1 MVIEV
6 RYKVESLDDFARGII
21 KTENKI
27 CFVKNAL
34 PDEEVEVEI
43 TKTKKNYN
51 EGKIRKI
58 IKKSP
63 KRVNPKCKYYD
74 ICGGCNLEHLSLED
88 ENNYKV
94 KKVEQILEKFAHNKI
109 KVNKI
114 TSIEKYSYRNKI
126 TLRVKDGN
134 IGLYEEKTNN
144 FIEIDKC
151 LLVENK
157 INEVILKLKDIVKK
171 EQNITKIMIRLGNYT
186 NELMIKID
194 GKVKDETKFLNLAD
208 SIIINDKVLNKKEIA
223 AVILGYKYYVAADS
237 FFQVNKEI
245 VEKMYSK
252 IIDLVKISKSK
263 KVLDLYCGVGTIGIS
278 VSKYVESVIGI
289 EVVEQ
294 AILNAD
300 KNKQLNNITNIDFIC
315 GKVEEIITNKRFN
328 CDTII
333 VDPPRSGI
341 NKKAI
346 SVLNESG
353 AEAII
358 YVSCDPITLA
368 RDINL
373 LSNYELKEIELFNM
387 FPCTYHVECVSLLS
401 LKTLEK

>member
-1 MVIEV
+1 M
-6 RYKVESLDDFARGII
+6 RYKIESLDDFARGII

-34 PDEEVEVEI
+34 PNEEVEVEI
-43 TKTKKNYN
+43 TKTKKNYS
-51 EGKIRKI
+51 EGKIKKI
-58 IKKSP
+58 IKESP
-63 KRVNPKCKYYD
+63 KRVKPKCKYYD

-94 KKVEQILEKFAHNKI
+94 KKVERILEKFAHNKI
-109 KVNKI
+109 KVSKI
-114 TSIEKYSYRNKI
+114 TSAEKYAYRNKI

-134 IGLYEEKTNN
+134 TGLYEEKTNN
-144 FIEIDKC
+144 FIAIDKC
-151 LLVENK
+151 LLVEDK
-157 INEVILKLKDIVKK
+157 INEVILKLKNIVKEEK
-171 EQNITKIMIRLGNYT
+171 NVTKIMIRLANYT
-186 NELMIKID
+186 NELMVKIE

-208 SIIINDKVLNKKEIA
+208 SVIVNDKILNKKEIM
-223 AVILGYKYYVAADS
+223 AVVLGYKYYVSADS
-237 FFQVNKEI
+237 FLQVNKEI

-252 IIDLVKISKSK
+252 IIDLVKTKNSK

-278 VSKYVESVIGI
+278 ISKYVESVIGV

-294 AILNAD
+294 AILNAN
-300 KNKQLNNITNIDFIC
+300 KNKKLNNITNIEFIC
-315 GKVEEIITNKRFN
+315 GKVEEIINKKHFN

-353 AEAII
+353 AEFIL
-358 YVSCDPITLA
+358 YVSCDPVTLS

-387 FPCTYHVECVSLLS
+387 FPCTYHVECVCVLNRR
-401 LKTLEK
+401 